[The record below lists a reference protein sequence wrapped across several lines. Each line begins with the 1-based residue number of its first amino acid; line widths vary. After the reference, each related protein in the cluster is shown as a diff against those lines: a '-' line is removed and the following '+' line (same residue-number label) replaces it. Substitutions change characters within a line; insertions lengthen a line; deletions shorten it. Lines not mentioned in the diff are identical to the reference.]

1 MKTYVEH
8 MNAIS
13 SDGFYIGLLG
23 YRMFAE
29 KLPPVFTSESFL
41 NYCLDKQPAFENK
54 ACLVMPWLYYQK
66 YTDKAKSDKLKQE
79 AILLRDTDMD
89 RYWFLVYEA
98 LEKAVLDKEWKA
110 IKKEKVSFV
119 MLPCKEEVSL

>member
-54 ACLVMPWLYYQK
+54 ACLGYIIRNIPI
-66 YTDKAKSDKLKQE
+66 KQNQ
-79 AILLRDTDMD
+79 IN
-89 RYWFLVYEA
+89 
-98 LEKAVLDKEWKA
+98 
-110 IKKEKVSFV
+110 
-119 MLPCKEEVSL
+119 